1 MARIRSSRL
10 RLTLMFFTPTDCFR
24 NPDEWRVR
32 TLPPAIRYP
41 LVRSLPRPMEISP
54 PRNDFADRAGVVGGE
69 EQPAIGNRDDGAC
82 PAAVARNR
90 IFTDHLAV
98 RRHAAD
104 LVGKILGEPEIAVGC
119 HRDAA

>member
-10 RLTLMFFTPTDCFR
+10 LSVVMVYSQIVRA
-24 NPDEWRVR
+24 NSEWRIGR
-32 TLPPAIRYP
+32 TAAPDSIRP
-41 LVRSLPRPMEISP
+41 ISP
-54 PRNDFADRAGVVGGE
+54 PRDDFADRAGVVGGE
-69 EQPAIGNRDDGAC
+69 EQPTIGNRDDGAC
-82 PAAVARNR
+82 PTGVEGNR
-90 IFTDHLAV
+90 IFTDQFAV